1 MSGVTPAPVKP
12 YRALA
17 VTFSAFCRLSRT
29 ARRAGSVASFSCA
42 RVAVRAC
49 DHNSRERLLQPL
61 SVTKPSTLGVISDL
75 VCS

>member
-1 MSGVTPAPVKP
+1 MNPAYCKGEVSYAPVGRQAALAWAPVKP

-17 VTFSAFCRLSRT
+17 VTLSAFCLLSST

-49 DHNSRERLLQPL
+49 SRIP
-61 SVTKPSTLGVISDL
+61 TKNRWL
-75 VCS
+75 V